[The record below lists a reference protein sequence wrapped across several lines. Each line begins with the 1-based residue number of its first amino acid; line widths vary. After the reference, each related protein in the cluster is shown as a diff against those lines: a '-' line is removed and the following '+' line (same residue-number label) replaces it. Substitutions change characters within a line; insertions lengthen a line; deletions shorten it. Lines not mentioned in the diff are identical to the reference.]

1 MDTDSKHPVD
11 SVDVVMPTETA
22 PLLGGD
28 AKADARSWKGPWWQ
42 ILGDG
47 SAPDVAAF
55 CLSWNV
61 PALAFGWNAGRGL
74 SKRWWLEALKYS
86 LLSVGL
92 MLLGH
97 FIMMVVTTTACGPK
111 HPMPHRHPHP
121 AMMMRDSFHADVL
134 PVEPMYMYAED
145 DEGVRELMEVMGEDQ
160 GTQTVTPAP
169 ADLPGATPL
178 TGTGYYSYVENYYGE
193 YQPLE
198 PHLDLPAVDMSLVD
212 VPAVDLAQRDH
223 DHDHDHDSDH
233 DDDHDHD
240 HDSDH
245 DDDHDHDHDHDSDDD
260 EDKEDDK
267 SDEHHSKHHKGD
279 DEHGAEPQDYASM
292 AMVQGAKPHS
302 HKDCDEAELGDALLM
317 WLTVRPRGPGGW
329 DAPLPPTPE
338 EVEQC
343 MDAVAPAALSVSIM
357 MVLGLVVLITYA
369 ARRRTMMRERFGI
382 PGSSRADCCLWT
394 WCAPCALAQETRTM
408 MHNNVEE
415 GLWLGPHQVV
425 YTAPAQQEV

>member
-1 MDTDSKHPVD
+1 MDTDNKHPVD

-74 SKRWWLEALKYS
+74 SKRWWLEALKYF

-121 AMMMRDSFHADVL
+121 AMMMRDSFHANVL
-134 PVEPMYMYAED
+134 PVEPMYMYADD
-145 DEGVRELMEVMGEDQ
+145 DEGFRELMEVMGEDQ
-160 GTQTVTPAP
+160 GTQT
-169 ADLPGATPL
+169 DLPGTTPL
-178 TGTGYYSYVENYYGE
+178 AGAGYYSYVENYYGE

-198 PHLDLPAVDMSLVD
+198 PHLDLPAVDMSL
-212 VPAVDLAQRDH
+212 
-223 DHDHDHDSDH
+223 
-233 DDDHDHD
+233 
-240 HDSDH
+240 
-245 DDDHDHDHDHDSDDD
+245 
-260 EDKEDDK
+260 
-267 SDEHHSKHHKGD
+267 
-279 DEHGAEPQDYASM
+279 
-292 AMVQGAKPHS
+292 
-302 HKDCDEAELGDALLM
+302 
-317 WLTVRPRGPGGW
+317 
-329 DAPLPPTPE
+329 PLPPTPE